1 MLGVVLVPPFPF
13 CSYDGTYK
21 CALRVLRMCVGFEVG
36 LRLLM
41 LRATWH
47 SRMAVLV
54 APWVSILPWVSIPL
68 HGQAP
73 PSVGEHPTHV

>member
-1 MLGVVLVPPFPF
+1 M
-13 CSYDGTYK
+13 
-21 CALRVLRMCVGFEVG
+21 GFEVG

-54 APWVSILPWVSIPL
+54 APWVSILLWVSIPL